1 MAIIRNI
8 VVKIG
13 ADISALQQGLQD
25 AQTSLE
31 KTGRKFSDLGGKL
44 ATSLTLPI
52 AGIGAAMIKAGADFE
67 EGMSGIKAVSGAS
80 SKEMQEL
87 QALAM
92 KMGAE
97 TKYSAKEAATGIE
110 ELIKAGVS
118 VGDILNG
125 GLKGAL
131 SLAAAGELELG
142 EAAEIASTAL
152 NAFKA
157 DNLSVGKAADILAGA
172 ANASATS
179 VQEMKFSLSA
189 CAAVASSVGLSF
201 KDTSTAIAVFAQN
214 GLKGSDAGTS
224 LKTMLMNLQP
234 STKAQATL
242 FKQLGLTTKEGTSAF
257 FDASGRLK
265 SMADIAGL
273 LRSSMKGLTDAQRLQ
288 AMQTMFGSDAIR
300 AANILYKEGAEG
312 IQKMQQEMGKTTAA
326 QVAAER
332 MNNFK
337 GALEQLKGS
346 LETLG
351 ISFSQVMLPY
361 LKKAAECLT
370 ELANQLGG
378 LSPTT
383 QKLIIVLAGLAA
395 VIGPLL
401 LLIGTFSTGIS
412 AGIGALSLLLT
423 PIGLIVAA
431 IVGLGAAI
439 IYLWN
444 TNDAFK
450 NALITAWQAIKET
463 LEPVFNA
470 IKTVALSVFSQIWNS
485 LQELFSQ
492 VKPLWEDLKE
502 LFMSLG
508 QVFTQ
513 LWQLLQPVFTT
524 LSTVVAGLLG
534 ITTGVVNGIIQ
545 ALGPLLD
552 GVVNT
557 VNIIVSVIG
566 LVIALL
572 NGDWAAAWGFMKSIA
587 ENTWELIKNIFTAML
602 NFIKGFVEGIIS
614 FFKGL
619 WYALVGGSI
628 IPDIVN
634 GALAWFQK
642 LLTGVNQT
650 VGSLV
655 SSVKNAFNS
664 ISGIIQS
671 VVSSAWQWGANLTN
685 SMAKGIRSGLS
696 AVDSAV
702 RSIASK
708 IKALIGFSSP
718 TKEGP
723 GSESDKWMPN
733 MISMLES
740 GIKKGL
746 PDIRAAAMEVAGS
759 LSAIGTGSTLKA
771 AVTPGETV
779 TKTSSLQIGSLV
791 SVDKM
796 EMASDMDVY
805 KLSQKIAEV
814 LKEQMYLA
822 GVRI

>member
-1 MAIIRNI
+1 MAVIRNI

-13 ADISALQQGLQD
+13 ADISALQQGLKD
-25 AQTSLE
+25 AQSSLE
-31 KTGRKFSDLGGKL
+31 KTGRKFTDLGGKL
-44 ATSLTLPI
+44 TTALTLPI
-52 AGIGAAMIKAGADFE
+52 AGIGAAMLKAGADFE

-80 SKEMQEL
+80 TREMQDL

-118 VGDILNG
+118 VTDILNG

-157 DNLSVGKAADILAGA
+157 DNLSVGQAADILAGA

-179 VQEMKFSLSA
+179 VQEMKYSLSA

-234 STKAQATL
+234 STKAQAEL
-242 FKQLGLTTKEGTSAF
+242 FKQLGLITKEGTSAF
-257 FDASGRLK
+257 FDANGRLK

-273 LRSSMKGLTDAQRLQ
+273 LRGSMQGLTDAQRLQ

-312 IQKMQQEMGKTTAA
+312 IQKMQQEMAKTTAA
-326 QVAAER
+326 EVAAER

-351 ISFSQVMLPY
+351 ISFSQIMLPF
-361 LKKAAECLT
+361 LKKAADGLT
-370 ELANQLGG
+370 ELTNKLGG
-378 LSPTT
+378 LLPET
-383 QKLIIVLAGLAA
+383 QKVILALAGLAA
-395 VIGPLL
+395 AIGPVL
-401 LLIGTFSTGIS
+401 LLIGTMATGIS
-412 AGIGALSLLLT
+412 AGIGAISLLIS

-431 IVGLGAAI
+431 VVGLGSAL

-444 TNDAFK
+444 TNEGFK
-450 NALITAWQAIKET
+450 NALITAWEAIENT
-463 LEPVFNA
+463 LAPIFNSILIVASTVFA
-470 IKTVALSVFSQIWNS
+470 KLWES
-485 LQELFSQ
+485 LQVLFSNVQ
-492 VKPLWEDLKE
+492 PLWEDLKQ
-502 LFMSLG
+502 LFVSLG
-508 QVFTQ
+508 EVIKV
-513 LWQLLQPVFTT
+513 LWQLLQPIFTAFGGV
-524 LSTVVAGLLG
+524 VVALLS
-534 ITTGVVNGIIQ
+534 ICTGVINGIIQ
-545 ALGPLLD
+545 ALGPLID
-552 GVVNT
+552 GVINAA
-557 VNIIVSVIG
+557 NIIVAAIG

-572 NGDWAAAWGFMKSIA
+572 NGDWAAAWDFMKSIA
-587 ENTWELIKNIFTAML
+587 ENTWQLIKNIFTAIV
-602 NFIKGFVEGIIS
+602 NFVKGFVEGVIA

-634 GALAWFQK
+634 GALGWFKK
-642 LLTGVNQT
+642 LLSGVNQT
-650 VGSLV
+650 VGTLV
-655 SSVKNAFNS
+655 SSVENAFNS
-664 ISGIIQS
+664 ISNIIQNL
-671 VVSSAWQWGANLTN
+671 VGNAWQWGANLIEGL
-685 SMAKGIRSGLS
+685 ARGIRSGIS
-696 AVDSAV
+696 YVDSAV
-702 RSIASK
+702 RSVASK
-708 IKALIGFSSP
+708 IRGFLGFSSP

-723 GSESDKWMPN
+723 GREADKWMPN
-733 MISMLES
+733 MIAMLED

-746 PDIRAAAMEVAGS
+746 PNIQSAALELADS
-759 LSAIGTGSTLKA
+759 LSALGSPTPLKA
-771 AVTPGETV
+771 AVIPS
-779 TKTSSLQIGSLV
+779 KAASQASSLHIGNLI

-796 EMASDMDVY
+796 EIAGDMDVY
-805 KLSQKIAEV
+805 KLSQKIAEL

-822 GVRI
+822 GVRL

>member
-25 AQTSLE
+25 AQTSLQ
-31 KTGRKFSDLGGKL
+31 KTGRKFNDLGGKL
-44 ATSLTLPI
+44 ATALTLPI

-80 SKEMQEL
+80 TKEMQEL

-118 VGDILNG
+118 VTDILNG

-179 VQEMKFSLSA
+179 VQEMKYSLSA

-234 STKAQATL
+234 STKAQAAL
-242 FKQLGLTTKEGTSAF
+242 FKELGLITKEGTSAF
-257 FDASGRLK
+257 FDANGRLK

-273 LRSSMKGLTDAQRLQ
+273 LKSSMQGLTDAQRLQ

-312 IQKMQQEMGKTTAA
+312 IQKMQQEMEKTTAA

-332 MNNFK
+332 LNNFK

-351 ISFSQVMLPY
+351 ISFSQVMLPF
-361 LKKAAECLT
+361 LKKAAEGLT
-370 ELANQLGG
+370 GLTNRLNN
-378 LSPTT
+378 LSPAA
-383 QKLIIVLAGLAA
+383 QKAILILAGLAA
-395 VIGPLL
+395 AIGPVL
-401 LLIGTFSTGIS
+401 LLIGTMSTGIS

-423 PIGLIVAA
+423 PIGLVVVAIA
-431 IVGLGAAI
+431 ALGAAL
-439 IYLWN
+439 IYLLN
-444 TNDAFK
+444 TNESFK
-450 NALITAWQAIKET
+450 NALINAWNTIKAT
-463 LEPVFNA
+463 LEPILKSIITA
-470 IKTVALSVFSQIWNS
+470 AATVFSEFWES
-485 LQELFSQ
+485 LQVLFNQ
-492 VKPLWEDLKE
+492 VKPLWEDLKQ

-508 QVFTQ
+508 AVIQQ
-513 LWQLLQPVFTT
+513 LWQLLKPVFIA
-524 LSTVVAGLLG
+524 LGAAAAGLLA
-534 ITTGVVNGIIQ
+534 IVTGVINGIIQ
-545 ALGPLLD
+545 ALGPLMD
-552 GVVNT
+552 GVVNA
-557 VNIIVSVIG
+557 VNIIAAAIG
-566 LVIALL
+566 LIIALL
-572 NGDWAAAWGFMKSIA
+572 NGDWAAAWGFMKTIA
-587 ENTWELIKNIFTAML
+587 ENTWQLIVNIFTAIL
-602 NFIKGFVEGIIS
+602 NFVKGFVEGIIA

-634 GALAWFQK
+634 GALKWFQK

-655 SSVKNAFNS
+655 GSVKNAFNS
-664 ISGIIQS
+664 IAGIIQS
-671 VVSSAWQWGANLTN
+671 VVGSAFQWGANLTN
-685 SMAKGIRSGLS
+685 SLAKGILSGVS

-702 RSIASK
+702 RSVASK
-708 IKALIGFSSP
+708 IKRLIGFSSP

-723 GSESDKWMPN
+723 GKESDKWMPN

-740 GIKKGL
+740 GIRKGL
-746 PDIRAAAMEVAGS
+746 PDIRSAANELAGS
-759 LSAIGTGSTLKA
+759 LAAISTTPLKA
-771 AVTPGETV
+771 AVVSKETAAH
-779 TKTSSLQIGSLV
+779 TTSLQIGSLV
-791 SVDKM
+791 TVDKM
-796 EMASDMDVY
+796 EMANDMDVY
-805 KLSQKIAEV
+805 RLSQKIAEV